1 MLPDA
6 SKPYNCKKI
15 KNSKNWPLYLI
26 SNYFRELVMSKPPS
40 FPPVYTDATQQASEN
55 LRRVLPLINQH
66 KTPVNPVNYAVW
78 YEYVSGDNQALSDAI
93 DTRLEQNKPITTE
106 VTQNLYEKYVLM
118 GMPERLEKTNKGITL
133 VVNNTLKNLNKAEST
148 AGECAADLSNTEN
161 VLENC
166 TDIEVLKAV
175 VHDILS
181 NTQTLTASS
190 NELKDELKRSAQ
202 EMKRLSSELAAVKE
216 IARIDG
222 LTGLLNRS
230 TFDKELRALCKK
242 SDVSIALIMFDLDHF
257 KQLNDTFGHVV
268 GDKVLQFFSSLL
280 KKHASDNHL
289 AARYGGE
296 EMAMILFD
304 VSQHQAAKIAEEVRA
319 ELADSNLKQK
329 NNGQTLGQTTVSA
342 GVSLFQLGDTPNS
355 LIDRA
360 DKALYVSKENGRN
373 QVNVN

>member
-1 MLPDA
+1 
-6 SKPYNCKKI
+6 
-15 KNSKNWPLYLI
+15 
-26 SNYFRELVMSKPPS
+26 MSKHPS
-40 FPPVYTDATQQASEN
+40 FPPIYTDAAQQASEN

-78 YEYVSGDNQALSDAI
+78 YEYVSGSNQALSDAI
-93 DTRLEQNKPITTE
+93 DTRLDKNEPITTE

-118 GMPERLEKTNKGITL
+118 GMPERLEKANNGITL

-190 NELKDELKRSAQ
+190 NELKQELAKSSR
-202 EMKRLSSELAAVKE
+202 EMKRLSSELATVKE

-222 LTGLLNRS
+222 LTGLLNRGA
-230 TFDKELRALCKK
+230 FDKELLALCKK
-242 SDVSIALIMFDLDHF
+242 SEGSIALIMFDLDHF

-280 KKHASDNHL
+280 KKHAGNNHIT
-289 AARYGGE
+289 ARYGGE

-304 VSQHQAAKIAEEVRA
+304 VSQRQAVDMAEGIRT
-319 ELADSNLKQK
+319 ELADSKLKQK
-329 NNGQTLGQTTVSA
+329 QNDQTLGQTTVSA

-360 DKALYVSKENGRN
+360 DKALYLSKENGRN

>member
-190 NELKDELKRSAQ
+190 NELKDELKRSSQ

>member
-1 MLPDA
+1 
-6 SKPYNCKKI
+6 
-15 KNSKNWPLYLI
+15 
-26 SNYFRELVMSKPPS
+26 MSKSPS
-40 FPPVYTDATQQASEN
+40 FPPFYTDAAQQASEN
-55 LRRVLPLINQH
+55 LRQVLPLVNQH

-78 YEYVSGDNQALSDAI
+78 YEYVSGSNQALSDAI
-93 DTRLEQNKPITTE
+93 DTRLGKNEPITTE
-106 VTQNLYEKYVLM
+106 VTQNLYEKHVLM
-118 GMPERLEKTNKGITL
+118 GMPERLEKTNDGIKL

-148 AGECAADLSNTEN
+148 AGECAADLSNTES

-175 VHDILS
+175 VHDILT

-190 NELKDELKRSAQ
+190 NELKQDLAKSSQ

-222 LTGLLNRS
+222 LTGLLNRG
-230 TFDKELRALCKK
+230 TFDKKLFALCKK
-242 SDVSIALIMFDLDHF
+242 PEVSIALVMFDLDHF

-280 KKHASDNHL
+280 KDHAGSNHL

-296 EMAMILFD
+296 EMVMILFD
-304 VSQHQAAKIAEEVRA
+304 ISQHQAVEIAEKIRA
-319 ELADSNLKQK
+319 ELADSKLKQK
-329 NNGQTLGQTTVSA
+329 KNGQTLGQTTVSA

-360 DKALYVSKENGRN
+360 DKALYISKENGRN

>member
-1 MLPDA
+1 M
-6 SKPYNCKKI
+6 
-15 KNSKNWPLYLI
+15 
-26 SNYFRELVMSKPPS
+26 SNPPA
-40 FPPVYTDATQQASEN
+40 FPPVYSDAAQQASEN

-78 YEYVSGDNQALSDAI
+78 YEYVSGDNKALSAAI
-93 DTRLEQNKPITTE
+93 NTRLDKNEPITTE

-118 GMPERLEKTNKGITL
+118 GMPERLEKANNGITL

-190 NELKDELKRSAQ
+190 NELKQELAKSSQ
-202 EMKRLSSELAAVKE
+202 EMKRLSSELDTVKE

-222 LTGLLNRS
+222 LTGLLNRGA
-230 TFDKELRALCKK
+230 FDKELLALCTK
-242 SDVSIALIMFDLDHF
+242 SDVSIALTMFDLDHF

-268 GDKVLQFFSSLL
+268 GDKVLQFFSTLL
-280 KKHASDNHL
+280 KKYAGDNHL

-296 EMAMILFD
+296 EMVMILFN
-304 VSQHQAAKIAEEVRA
+304 VSQHQAVQMAEEIRS
-319 ELADSNLKQK
+319 ELSDSNLKQK
-329 NNGQTLGQTTVSA
+329 KNGQTLGQTTVSA

-360 DKALYVSKENGRN
+360 DKALYISKENGRN

>member
-190 NELKDELKRSAQ
+190 NELKDELKRSSQ

-304 VSQHQAAKIAEEVRA
+304 VSQHQATKIAEEVRA